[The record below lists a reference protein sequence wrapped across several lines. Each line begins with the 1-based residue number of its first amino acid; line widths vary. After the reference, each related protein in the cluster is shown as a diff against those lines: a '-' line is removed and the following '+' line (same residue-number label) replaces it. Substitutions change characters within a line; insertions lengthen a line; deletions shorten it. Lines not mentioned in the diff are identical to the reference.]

1 VVCGEIIG
9 TLKLL
14 GNISSQVLVS
24 LNQEYIPVC
33 LLGVKK
39 EEVTMVANILI
50 KALSVAYLNVQQLNK
65 KLSGLEQGI
74 PLYQQRYKE
83 YCTAPGPELIT

>member
-1 VVCGEIIG
+1 
-9 TLKLL
+9 
-14 GNISSQVLVS
+14 
-24 LNQEYIPVC
+24 
-33 LLGVKK
+33 
-39 EEVTMVANILI
+39 MVANILI